1 MPRSQTRL
9 THASSE
15 PIAWLSEGRL
25 KSSLLLRNTISK
37 SGKTL
42 EALEVLSQDKFSVA
56 RTESL
61 FPGVHEPHREASAK
75 SSEDYMR
82 CLLARSISEVYK
94 KATPKYR
101 NEAARKQF
109 FKRLLEI
116 IEGCHLSESFS
127 RLREIRTPAEGD
139 RVLEQVNAEVS
150 SLLAEKADLSAEH
163 ASKLIGA
170 RSEFRTYLR
179 ELEEIVGLTWQQSER
194 YQKRFS
200 ITSFFPPNVFESEST
215 WRWGSQWYPELGVLN
230 INPPILFIDTL
241 RKGVLMREAAV
252 LLSPRNLDA
261 MEYAPRVL
269 CEQSEYF
276 GYKLLE
282 RKDDKEFW
290 ANARHG
296 LRQNTRLSG
305 QDLLD
310 FFDYYEM
317 MVGASLYRE
326 VWSRLRE
333 FGNARVTVAD
343 YYIIFNTLAARPS
356 QQKFSVNEMKL
367 LSLLSK
373 KPDVK
378 AGEAARTLRISIPTT
393 MKAIRELSA
402 KAGLRFTVIAD
413 MRKIGLVEHLLL
425 LSTSKQAKV
434 ISALS
439 RIPYCR
445 QIFRTY
451 GTYDLFSVL
460 DIPFEHENF
469 VKELIHVMH
478 GKNLV
483 TQYRVLELEHDFQSV
498 NFDRYD
504 AETGRWSVHWD
515 SWGIGLRES
524 LLEKNSV
531 DFNERMQG
539 KPFQFDKLD
548 LKILSSLQNN
558 CRVPYSA
565 LGRALGV
572 SGAYVGKK
580 IERMLRE
587 NIFRYA
593 VWPLKIGAED
603 WSVVSLSCSRNV
615 AGTLAGYL
623 SHLPAWRGGLVR
635 GDFEG
640 LLAMVWAPSGEMK
653 QLFKA
658 VDDRLIRNG
667 FAEAQ
672 CMSTVGEW
680 VVARWLP
687 VEPYPYDLS
696 DNDGHWLFDENRYLT
711 IGG

>member
-9 THASSE
+9 KQASSE
-15 PIAWLSEGRL
+15 PITWLSEGRL
-25 KSSLLLRNTISK
+25 KASLLLRNTFAK
-37 SGKTL
+37 SEKRL
-42 EALEVLSQDKFSVA
+42 EALDILSQEKFSIA
-56 RTESL
+56 RAESL
-61 FPGVHEPHREASAK
+61 FPNVHDSDADASAK
-75 SSEDYMR
+75 ASEDYMR
-82 CLLARSISEVYK
+82 CLLANSISEVYK

-127 RLREIRTPAEGD
+127 RLHDLRTPTEGD
-139 RVLEQVNAEVS
+139 PVLEQVNEE
-150 SLLAEKADLSAEH
+150 LEFFIKQKADLAPEH
-163 ASKLIGA
+163 SNKLNVA
-170 RSEFRTYLR
+170 RVEFRARLR
-179 ELEEIVGLTWQQSER
+179 ELEEIVGVTWQQSER
-194 YQKRFS
+194 YQKRFFV
-200 ITSFFPPNVFESEST
+200 TSFFPINVYESEST

-230 INPPILFIDTL
+230 INPPILFMDTL
-241 RKGVLMREAAV
+241 RKGVLAREAAV
-252 LLSPRNLDA
+252 LLSPRNLDS

-276 GYKLLE
+276 GYKLLD

-296 LRQNTRLSG
+296 LRQNTRLGG

-310 FFDYYEM
+310 FFEYYEM

-326 VWSRLRE
+326 VWSRLKE

-356 QQKFSVNEMKL
+356 QLKFTANEMKL

-393 MKAIRELSA
+393 MKAIRELSS
-402 KAGLRFTVIAD
+402 KAGLRFTIIVD
-413 MRKIGLVEHLLL
+413 MRKLGLAERLLL
-425 LSTSKQAKV
+425 LSTSKQASV
-434 ISALS
+434 INALS

-445 QIFRTY
+445 QVFRTY
-451 GTYDLFSVL
+451 GTFDLFSVL
-460 DIPFEHENF
+460 DIPNGHENF
-469 VKELIHVMH
+469 VKEFVQRLHQ
-478 GKNLV
+478 KNLV

-524 LLEKNSV
+524 LLEKNPISF
-531 DFNERMQG
+531 DQG
-539 KPFQFDKLD
+539 TEARQFQLDKLD

-558 CRVPYSA
+558 CRTPYSA
-565 LGRALGV
+565 MGRALEV
-572 SGAYVGKK
+572 SGAYIGKK
-580 IERMLRE
+580 IERMVRE

-603 WSVVSLSCSRNV
+603 WSIISLSCPRNV
-615 AGTLAGYL
+615 AGTLARYL
-623 SHLPAWRGGLVR
+623 SDLPAWRGGLVR
-635 GDFEG
+635 GDFDG
-640 LLAMVWAPSGEMK
+640 ILAMVWSPSGEMK

-672 CMSTVGEW
+672 CLSTVGEW
-680 VVARWLP
+680 VIARWLP
-687 VEPYPYDLS
+687 VEPYPHDLT
-696 DNDGHWLFDENRYLT
+696 DNDGRWLFDENRYMSFA
-711 IGG
+711 G

>member
-1 MPRSQTRL
+1 
-9 THASSE
+9 
-15 PIAWLSEGRL
+15 
-25 KSSLLLRNTISK
+25 LRNTISK
-37 SGKTL
+37 SGKTQ
-42 EALEVLSQDKFSVA
+42 EALQVLSQDKFSVA

-61 FPGVHEPHREASAK
+61 FPSVYDLGREASAK
-75 SSEDYMR
+75 SSEDYLR
-82 CLLARSISEVYK
+82 CLLAKSISEVYR

-116 IEGCHLSESFS
+116 IEGCHLSESFA
-127 RLREIRTPAEGD
+127 RFRELRSPIEGD
-139 RVLEQVNAEVS
+139 RVLEQVNAEMESFV
-150 SLLAEKADLSAEH
+150 AGKADLTAEH
-163 ASKLIGA
+163 ASKLNGA
-170 RSEFRTYLR
+170 RIEFRSYLR
-179 ELEEIVGLTWQQSER
+179 ELEEIVGLTWQESER

-200 ITSFFPPNVFESEST
+200 ITSFFPPIVIESERT

-230 INPPILFIDTL
+230 INPPILFMDTL
-241 RKGVLMREAAV
+241 RKGVLIREAAV

-296 LRQNTRLSG
+296 LRQNTRLGG

-310 FFDYYEM
+310 FFEYYEM
-317 MVGASLYRE
+317 MVGKSLYRE
-326 VWSRLRE
+326 IWARLKE

-343 YYIIFNTLAARPS
+343 YYIIFNSLAARPS
-356 QQKFSVNEMKL
+356 LQKFSVNEMKL
-367 LSLLSK
+367 LSLLSR
-373 KPDVK
+373 KPEVK

-393 MKAIRELSA
+393 MKAIRELSS
-402 KAGLRFTVIAD
+402 KAGLRFTIIVD
-413 MRKIGLVEHLLL
+413 MRKIGLVERLLL
-425 LSTSKQAKV
+425 LSTSKQARV
-434 ISALS
+434 INALS

-445 QIFRTY
+445 QVFRTY
-451 GTYDLFSVL
+451 GTFDLFSVL
-460 DIPFEHENF
+460 DIPLEHESF
-469 VKELIHVMH
+469 VNELIQLMH
-478 GKNLV
+478 EKNLV
-483 TQYRVLELEHDFQSV
+483 TQCRVLELEHDFQSV

-504 AETGRWSVHWD
+504 AQMGRWSVHWD

-531 DFNERMQG
+531 GFDQDRQG
-539 KPFQFDKLD
+539 KQFQFDKLD

-558 CRVPYSA
+558 CRTSYSA
-565 LGRALGV
+565 IGRALGV
-572 SGAYVGKK
+572 SGAYIGKK
-580 IERMLRE
+580 VEQMLRE

-593 VWPLKIGAED
+593 IWPLKIGAED
-603 WSVVSLSCSRNV
+603 WGIVSLSCSRTV
-615 AGTLAGYL
+615 AGILARYL

-640 LLAMVWAPSGEMK
+640 LLAMVWSPSGEMK

-667 FAEAQ
+667 FAETQ

-680 VVARWLP
+680 VIARWLP

-696 DNDGHWLFDENRYLT
+696 DNDGHWLFDEKRYLSLAE
-711 IGG
+711 